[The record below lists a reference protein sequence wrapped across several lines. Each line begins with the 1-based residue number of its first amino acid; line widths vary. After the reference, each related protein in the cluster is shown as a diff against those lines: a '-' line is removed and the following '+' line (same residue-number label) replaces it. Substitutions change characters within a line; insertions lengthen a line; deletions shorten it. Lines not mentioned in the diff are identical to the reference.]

1 MTQQIKL
8 LPLPDDQ
15 WDESIAHIKR
25 EMKGRPLN
33 VHGLMANHPQLLK
46 AWWNFR
52 NYSVQGGD
60 LGPRKAELVILRVAL
75 HMKAWYEWASHVE
88 RGLDCGLTLKEIER
102 VELGPEA
109 TGWETSEA
117 LLLHAIDELI
127 ANRGLSKISQ
137 ARLREYY
144 SVTQIMDIIAI
155 HGMYIIL
162 GCMINTWGL
171 ELDPRVEDKLPAS
184 IRKDQFESKYSP

>member
-8 LPLPDDQ
+8 LPLPNEE
-15 WDESIAHIKR
+15 WDESIAHIKK
-25 EMKGRPLN
+25 EMKGRPLK

-75 HMKAWYEWASHVE
+75 HMKAWYEWASIV
-88 RGLDCGLTLKEIER
+88 
-102 VELGPEA
+102 
-109 TGWETSEA
+109 
-117 LLLHAIDELI
+117 
-127 ANRGLSKISQ
+127 
-137 ARLREYY
+137 
-144 SVTQIMDIIAI
+144 I

-171 ELDPRVEDKLPAS
+171 ELDPEVENKLPGS
-184 IRKDQFESKYSP
+184 ICKDQFESKYLP